1 MSESLVSL
9 TSESLAGVV
18 VVVMQPSQVHWMST
32 TAAKVVCVTVYFT
45 ITNELARPTILDWLP
60 KKSTMRCVAKLGLLL
75 CPTAAT
81 VGPTQGLIITRWLD
95 TN

>member
-9 TSESLAGVV
+9 TSESLAGVM
-18 VVVMQPSQVHWMST
+18 VVMQPSQVHWMST